1 MRVWRTDMRV
11 DPAPRVEGAI
21 LRFIVIVPVMAVFMV
36 IIVVGVSMSREVI
49 ALHVYSTMEI
59 RVRLVYKCLTDC
71 LASVAKRDGKS
82 AFALHDLWH
91 TFDISAAE
99 ANKAPYKRD
108 AADVPKNSADCVHRR
123 FLPNTKDA
131 SESRTET

>member
-1 MRVWRTDMRV
+1 MLPKM
-11 DPAPRVEGAI
+11 
-21 LRFIVIVPVMAVFMV
+21 L
-36 IIVVGVSMSREVI
+36 
-49 ALHVYSTMEI
+49 ALHVDTTVEI
-59 RVRLVYKCLTDC
+59 RVRLVHECTAYR

-108 AADVPKNSADCVHRR
+108 AADVPSC
-123 FLPNTKDA
+123 
-131 SESRTET
+131 